1 MVIHAILSNC
11 TLCKPLF
18 ISTNNVT
25 FFFEKVNDGILTIST
40 LPNESLNDIAQML
53 AGFFEKGSNMY
64 GFEGI
69 TVKTLH
75 ATLTVYPN
83 TTAKEI
89 KERLL
94 NLTRIAAYI
103 WADDDE

>member
-1 MVIHAILSNC
+1 MVIHATLSNS
-11 TLCKPLF
+11 TLGKPLF

-25 FFFEKVNDGILTIST
+25 FFFEKVSDGILTIST
-40 LPNESLNDIAQML
+40 LQIESLNDIAQML

-64 GFEGI
+64 GFDGI

-83 TTAKEI
+83 NTAREI
-89 KERLL
+89 KERLVK
-94 NLTRIAAYI
+94 LTSISAYT
-103 WADDDE
+103 WLDDN